1 VHNPTHKY
9 GKFGPR
15 VTKMVFIRYPVHSK
29 GYMMYEEHPNGDI
42 IEIDF
47 CNIDFLE
54 DKFSS
59 IDEIKN
65 DLELY
70 EL

>member
-1 VHNPTHKY
+1 
-9 GKFGPR
+9 
-15 VTKMVFIRYPVHSK
+15 
-29 GYMMYEEHPNGDI
+29 MMYEEHPNGDI